1 MFNITYKK
9 KSLPHLFTLAD
20 DAAHRKMKRPL
31 ANAYAMTS
39 ILEMEGRVDSCV
51 EHFRCRF
58 DDFALS
64 TESVDFGVR
73 ILL

>member
-1 MFNITYKK
+1 MFKITYKK
-9 KSLPHLFTLAD
+9 KSLSHLVTLVD
-20 DAAHRKMKRPL
+20 NAAHRKMKRPL

-39 ILEMEGRVDSCV
+39 ILEMEGCVDSCV
-51 EHFRCRF
+51 EDFRCRL